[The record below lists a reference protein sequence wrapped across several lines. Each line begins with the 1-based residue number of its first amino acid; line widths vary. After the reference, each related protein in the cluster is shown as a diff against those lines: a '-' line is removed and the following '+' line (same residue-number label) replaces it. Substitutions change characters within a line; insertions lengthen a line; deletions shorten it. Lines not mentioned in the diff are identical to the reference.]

1 MIRAIALAW
10 VAGCSSGSSPV
21 EHDAAAPPRPSDAAV
36 VASYDAAVFPAGTR
50 TLRLK
55 RSVAVHFGPS
65 EKSKRIGTIA
75 RDIRVRWQRVAAGDG
90 CSEPWVELE
99 PRGWVCGRYL
109 APSDKGTYTVELP
122 KLRRGSLVPGTYG
135 KVVTEGA
142 VTFARPEDALVVP
155 EPVVKRTLPGSV
167 KVRREAQIDLDGD
180 VYWKIGTGEYLA
192 AAAVRA
198 IKPSRWAGTRI
209 GDETGLSLPVA
220 FALARKARN
229 KKIPVYDSEAGARIV
244 RWLVP
249 RSVVPVLDTA
259 ASRLKIGED
268 AWVDAIHMR
277 VAEKTAPPPLTESG
291 ERWIDLDLDRQV
303 LVAYDGETPVYAT
316 LVSSGS
322 KKYPSE
328 TGVFRVWVKFSETDM
343 TGQMGDEAP
352 YSVATVPW
360 TQFYAKDLAL
370 HTAYWHDKF
379 GKPVS
384 HGCINLSPIDAR
396 FLYFWSGPDVPEGWS
411 MAHGIVERPGSMV
424 RVRSEADPQPEFKG
438 YAKRVAEAR
447 RGSASR

>member
-1 MIRAIALAW
+1 MRCAIALAL
-10 VAGCSSGSSPV
+10 VAGCSSGSTPV
-21 EHDAAAPPRPSDAAV
+21 ERDAAAPRPSDAAV
-36 VASYDAAVFPAGTR
+36 VASVDAAVFPAGTK
-50 TLRLK
+50 TVRLK

-65 EKSKRIGTIA
+65 ETSKRIGTIA

-99 PRGWVCGRYL
+99 PRGWVCGDYL
-109 APSDKGTYTVELP
+109 AASDKGTYTVELP
-122 KLRRGSLVPGTYG
+122 KLKRGSLVPGAYG

-142 VTFARPEDALVVP
+142 VTFAKPEDALVEP
-155 EPVVKRTLPGSV
+155 EPVVKRTLAGSV
-167 KVRREAQIDLDGD
+167 KVRREAEIDLEGE
-180 VYWKIGTGEYLA
+180 VYWRIGRGEYLSVDA
-192 AAAVRA
+192 IRA
-198 IKPSRWAGTRI
+198 IEPSRWAGTRI

-229 KKIPVYDSEAGARIV
+229 KKIPVYDSETGARV
-244 RWLVP
+244 VKWLAP

-259 ASRLKIGED
+259 SSRLRIGEHE
-268 AWVDAIHMR
+268 WVDTIHMR
-277 VAEKTAPPPLTESG
+277 VAEKTAPPPLTEPG
-291 ERWIDLDLDRQV
+291 ERWVDLDVDRQV
-303 LVAYDGETPVYAT
+303 LVAYEGETPVYAT

-447 RGSASR
+447 RASAPQ